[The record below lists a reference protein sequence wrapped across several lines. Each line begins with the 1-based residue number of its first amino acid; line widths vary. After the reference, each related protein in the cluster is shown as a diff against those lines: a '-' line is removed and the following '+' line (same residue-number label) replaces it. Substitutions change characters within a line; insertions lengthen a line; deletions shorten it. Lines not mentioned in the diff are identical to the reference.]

1 MPLSRDG
8 RGTGWA
14 LAVDIVNTWDEY
26 PRPMDLVEGLEDVR
40 TVLRWH
46 GLERAAEVV
55 EPRDIARFRQLRT
68 RLERVFDAASEDD
81 AVALLNELVG
91 EHGVPPRLER
101 AARGWRFRAWP
112 DESAGLRAGAALAAH
127 GLLETISEHGW
138 SRLGR
143 CAGSPCRCAY
153 VDHTRNGS
161 RRYCC
166 TLCADRVAQA
176 NLRGRRRAASR
187 PTRRDGTL
195 QRRSPKG
202 RSAE

>member
-1 MPLSRDG
+1 MPLSREG

-26 PRPMDLVEGLEDVR
+26 PRPMDLVEGLEDVQ

-46 GLERAAEVV
+46 GLPDAAEAV
-55 EPRDIARFRQLRT
+55 EPRDVDRFRTLRA
-68 RLERVFDAASEDD
+68 RLERVFDAETEDA
-81 AVALLNELVG
+81 AVTLLNELVAEYG
-91 EHGVPPRLER
+91 TPPRLER
-101 AARGWRFRAWP
+101 RGRGWQVRAWP
-112 DESAGLRAGAALAAH
+112 DESAGIRAAAGLAAY
-127 GLLETISEHGW
+127 GLLETIEELGFA
-138 SRLGR
+138 RLGR

-153 VDHTRNGS
+153 VDHTRNRS

-176 NLRGRRRAASR
+176 NTRRRKKAAPR

-195 QRRSPKG
+195 QRRSP
-202 RSAE
+202 